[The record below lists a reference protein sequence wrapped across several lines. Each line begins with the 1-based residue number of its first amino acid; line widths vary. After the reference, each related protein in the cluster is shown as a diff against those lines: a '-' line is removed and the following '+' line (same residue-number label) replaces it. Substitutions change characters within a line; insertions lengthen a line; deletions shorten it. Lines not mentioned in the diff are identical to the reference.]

1 SSTDSVVIEFVS
13 STSEEID
20 SLKVGSTEEH
30 VSTAR
35 EAGAS
40 PFAMPKKQNNKQQAQ
55 QQQQQQQQQQHHSQQ
70 SLQPPQQAEAPSA
83 KLTERAWKG
92 GGRLARR
99 ARSFKQELVGRINQ
113 LRSPGNLRH
122 QPSASGHNST
132 KSGSGHLLG
141 DGLHGGQ
148 SGHSHHPTDSPIEE
162 QSQYDAAQREAASI
176 SRDLRDVQNACGYFK
191 DCVAK
196 GILDM
201 VPGSASVVLETV
213 IHLLT
218 LLKKKNFASDD
229 SSVLQSRTNRV
240 HGCLSELLE
249 WADNVMLRREDASL
263 LAAQKILVSLQGALS
278 ALVEYYSTKSSSNGG
293 ATGTGSAAGGGVSRK
308 LASRP
313 ATANGLSHSKSECAN
328 ISVNSLPDI
337 PLTPREREILSST
350 PGPGPHGMSSST
362 DDILT
367 PPPKPPL
374 PFASLDS
381 IDSTA
386 PPLPPKKR
394 STAKAFLEAPS
405 FSSSLG
411 DWLSPLSS
419 PLSQSRASSVD
430 CIDRSEDDLW
440 NSLPDSFGELGQ
452 HNNPNLNYSFS
463 SVQTTMVKKSSTTT
477 TTQMCRSDSIEH
489 LIRHELNESGTSF
502 STVTT
507 FQNGQAQ
514 TKNSLTAYKRADHL
528 EDIPPALPAK
538 QRRTPG
544 ESPAA
549 VGGRLPRVPSQYD
562 NVLAPL
568 TDEVADEIANKL
580 ERVQLR
586 NNSRHQMSTTSQ
598 QFSSDVPPPLPPKRR
613 TIEAYMQTFGPIP
626 VPSEGN
632 LTAVLPVGK
641 QLVSRVEHVEMF
653 WEGTSCSRNSEE
665 DGAEQRSPPALPPKR
680 RQEKE
685 RPSGTSTPLPAVIYT
700 PTNSLPPATS
710 RSRSLIIEEIANMP
724 NSTITPLNSPVADSE
739 ICGVVVVGGGGEAE
753 VPAVVEVECPAG
765 EEDSGVVENSAP
777 NSKENT
783 PPSSLATTL
792 QESSFLGSSV
802 SGGTVGGLSAAGGE
816 IRGGSGGPV
825 GVDIMECTEVEPFL
839 VFSDAKD
846 DVLRGLKGGPPDALL
861 VYATKTTD
869 DKGRDFVVQET
880 FLTTYRSFV
889 PAQTLVEK
897 LIARYNCLIQ
907 FSSDPVRLKYARN
920 SFSLLVRVVD
930 DLCLSDATDE
940 LLIALT
946 HFTHTLLQRGDLSL
960 ARALR
965 QKVVEKHGSRQR
977 AQECVLY
984 ANLRSVALSRGNTLL
999 SFKSEALAQQ
1009 MTLLDNELFQKI
1021 DIPEVLVWAK
1031 QQNEER
1037 SPNLT
1042 RFTEH
1047 FNNMSYW
1054 ARSCVLQQ
1062 TDQRERERCV
1072 IKFLKMMKALRRL
1085 NNFNSYLAL
1094 LSALDSAPL
1103 RRLDW
1108 QRAIVE
1114 GLREFSILI
1123 DSSSS
1128 FRAYRQAVAETQPPC
1143 IPYIGLI
1150 LQDLTFVHVGNTDYI
1165 ESNGTQ
1171 IINFFK
1177 CWQQYNILEPM
1188 RKFKKKPYN
1197 IRRNDE
1203 IIDFF
1208 NNFEDYL
1215 SEEAMWQISET
1226 IKPRGKK

>member
-1 SSTDSVVIEFVS
+1 
-13 STSEEID
+13 
-20 SLKVGSTEEH
+20 
-30 VSTAR
+30 
-35 EAGAS
+35 
-40 PFAMPKKQNNKQQAQ
+40 MPKKN
-55 QQQQQQQQQQHHSQQ
+55 SDT
-70 SLQPPQQAEAPSA
+70 PSS
-83 KLTERAWKG
+83 KLTAWKG

-113 LRSPGNLRH
+113 LRPGNLRPGYGGKNGINSKELLSTSLDEH
-122 QPSASGHNST
+122 PIDAS
-132 KSGSGHLLG
+132 
-141 DGLHGGQ
+141 
-148 SGHSHHPTDSPIEE
+148 
-162 QSQYDAAQREAASI
+162 QREAQSI
-176 SRDLRDVQNACGYFK
+176 SRNLRDVQNACGYFK
-191 DCVAK
+191 DCVSK
-196 GILDM
+196 NILDM
-201 VPGSASVVLETV
+201 VSGSASVVLETV

-218 LLKKKNFASDD
+218 LLKKNFTNDD
-229 SSVLQSRTNRV
+229 STVLQSRTNKV
-240 HGCLSELLE
+240 HACLSELLE
-249 WADNVMLRREDASL
+249 WSDNVMLRREDACVEG
-263 LAAQKILVSLQGALS
+263 AQRILSSLQEALQ
-278 ALVEYYSTKSSSNGG
+278 ALVDYYDKDNLT
-293 ATGTGSAAGGGVSRK
+293 RK
-308 LASRP
+308 RP
-313 ATANGLSHSKSECAN
+313 NTANGLSHSKSECAN

-337 PLTPREREILSST
+337 PLTPRERELLSAT
-350 PGPGPHGMSSST
+350 PGHGMSSST

-374 PFASLDS
+374 PFSSLDS
-381 IDSTA
+381 IDA

-394 STAKAFLEAPS
+394 STTKAFLEAPS

-430 CIDRSEDDLW
+430 CIDHSEDDIW
-440 NSLPDSFGELGQ
+440 NNSLPGSFAEAS
-452 HNNPNLNYSFS
+452 NPSLSFSFS
-463 SVQTTMVKKSSTTT
+463 SVQTTMVKKTSTTT
-477 TTQMCRSDSIEH
+477 KMCRSDSIEH
-489 LIRHELNESGTSF
+489 LISHELNESGASY

-507 FQNGQAQ
+507 VQNGQTH
-514 TKNSLTAYKRADHL
+514 TKKSVSAYRREDQL
-528 EDIPPALPAK
+528 EDVPPALPAK
-538 QRRTPG
+538 QRRPPG
-544 ESPAA
+544 E
-549 VGGRLPRVPSQYD
+549 RLPRVPSQYD
-562 NVLAPL
+562 NVLPMLPA
-568 TDEVADEIANKL
+568 EIADEIVSKL
-580 ERVQLR
+580 QDIEFR
-586 NNSRHQMSTTSQ
+586 
-598 QFSSDVPPPLPPKRR
+598 DEVPPPLPPKRR

-626 VPSEGN
+626 LPSEGSS
-632 LTAVLPVGK
+632 LVVPAGK
-641 QLVSRVEHVEMF
+641 HVISRVAQLTMS
-653 WEGTSCSRNSEE
+653 WDDPPSSEFYG
-665 DGAEQRSPPALPPKR
+665 DQPPALPPKR
-680 RQEKE
+680 RERE
-685 RPSGTSTPLPAVIYT
+685 RPTGTSTPVPQLQQ
-700 PTNSLPPATS
+700 SLT
-710 RSRSLIIEEIANMP
+710 IEEIASIP
-724 NSTITPLNSPVADSE
+724 NTIQTPLNSPVLDST
-739 ICGVVVVGGGGEAE
+739 EA
-753 VPAVVEVECPAG
+753 VESIR
-765 EEDSGVVENSAP
+765 EEDSGVVDSLPA
-777 NSKENT
+777 SKENT
-783 PPSSLATTL
+783 PPSSIATL
-792 QESSFLGSSV
+792 QESMS
-802 SGGTVGGLSAAGGE
+802 TAA
-816 IRGGSGGPV
+816 
-825 GVDIMECTEVEPFL
+825 VDIVECIEVEPFL
-839 VFSDAKD
+839 VFSDGKD

-880 FLTTYRSFV
+880 FLTTYRSFI

-907 FSSDPVRLKYARN
+907 FSTDAVRLKYARN

-940 LLIALT
+940 LLLILT
-946 HFTHTLLQRGDLSL
+946 RFTHRLLQRGDLSL

-965 QKVVEKHGSRQR
+965 QKVVEKHMSRQR

-984 ANLRSVALSRGNTLL
+984 ANLRSVSLSRGNTLL

-1021 DIPEVLVWAK
+1021 DIPEVLIWAK
-1031 QQNEER
+1031 EQKEEF

-1042 RFTEH
+1042 RFTER

-1062 TDQRERERCV
+1062 PDQRERERCV

-1114 GLREFSILI
+1114 GLREFSVLI

-1165 ESNGTQ
+1165 EHNGAQ

-1188 RKFKKKPYN
+1188 RKFKKKPYV